1 MTAWQRLHAATRELV
16 TSAPIKNR
24 LADAF
29 FRHLQH
35 VDATE
40 LPGSVRSDF
49 IALRDDLH
57 KVSPLK
63 GETALQAT
71 IRKYSNEEAHAQAL
85 RIVDLWCAVL
95 QAGVRHTEGVTL
107 VERDALLEPRSA
119 DVVPLF
125 AQEA

>member
-49 IALRDDLH
+49 ISLRDDLQ

-71 IRKYSNEEAHAQAL
+71 IRKYSNEEAHAQAV

-95 QAGVRHTEGVTL
+95 QASHRQAEGVSL
-107 VERDALLEPRSA
+107 VEREALLEPRSA